1 MMHCRIPKPEKQQ
14 KTLEQQYYPDSITKD
29 GISSKIKEYLEH
41 IKNLKELLKSK

>member
-1 MMHCRIPKPEKQQ
+1 MMHCRLPKPEKNSMS
-14 KTLEQQYYPDSITKD
+14 LERQYYPDSITKD